1 MASRGRLKWL
11 LVLCVA
17 NIVLSNS
24 SSQARSSGGLSVAD
38 AGAVYA
44 ARCVKCHGAD
54 GKGVEKYKKQ
64 GQKDFTDA
72 AWQKSRTDAQL
83 TEAINNGKGDFMPAW
98 KSKLSADEIKGLVGY
113 VRAFGKKK

>member
-1 MASRGRLKWL
+1 MAVRDRLNWL
-11 LVLCVA
+11 LILCVA
-17 NIVLSNS
+17 QIVFFDS
-24 SSQARSSGGLSVAD
+24 SSRASSSAGPSVAD
-38 AGAVYA
+38 AGAVFA

-83 TEAINNGKGDFMPAW
+83 TESINNGKGDFMPAW
-98 KSKLSADEIKGLVGY
+98 KGKLSADEIKGLVGY
-113 VRAFGKKK
+113 VRALGKKK